1 MKGDVDIYV
10 KGETNPSEGG
20 STSPEPYGSRQA
32 HRPVFD
38 PEASFDIP
46 PLAGD
51 EVQTRR
57 EKSRRAD
64 AWYKLVE
71 V

>member
-1 MKGDVDIYV
+1 V
-10 KGETNPSEGG
+10 KKKKFSKTKASKVSNVSNSGQCLL
-20 STSPEPYGSRQA
+20 SPLVRFEFA

-57 EKSRRAD
+57 E
-64 AWYKLVE
+64 LVE
-71 V
+71 G